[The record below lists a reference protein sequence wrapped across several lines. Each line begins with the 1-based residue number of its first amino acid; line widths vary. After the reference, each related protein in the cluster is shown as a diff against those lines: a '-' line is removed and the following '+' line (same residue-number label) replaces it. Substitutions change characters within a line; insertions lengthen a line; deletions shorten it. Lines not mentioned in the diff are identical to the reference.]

1 MSINNLNLTLP
12 EIGSIALNLTNLKI
26 NSDVMDIKSSGFYF
40 DDNYIKINQTVN
52 KFNLTA
58 DY

>member
-12 EIGSIALNLTNLKI
+12 EIGSIALNITNLKI

>member
-12 EIGSIALNLTNLKI
+12 EIGSIALNITNLKI

-52 KFNLTA
+52 TFNLTA

>member
-12 EIGSIALNLTNLKI
+12 EIGSIALNITNLKI
-26 NSDVMDIKSSGFYF
+26 NSDVMDIKSSGFYL